1 MGVTGPMK
9 RTDKGELSV
18 AAQDLQVCSLM
29 LAQFLYRSPSQQ
41 CLVTPDLHYVCTPLH
56 IQFNVIVKAYFPVFL
71 SGPIIGHLCCLFC
84 IGSMSG
90 FLLQR
95 TLCGMQ
101 ILTKSLLPLPDKY
114 YGLSDVELRHRQ
126 R

>member
-29 LAQFLYRSPSQQ
+29 LAQFLYPTPLQQ

-56 IQFNVIVKAYFPVFL
+56 TPSNVILKAYFPDFL
-71 SGPIIGHLCCLFC
+71 SGP
-84 IGSMSG
+84 
-90 FLLQR
+90 
-95 TLCGMQ
+95 TVNA
-101 ILTKSLLPLPDKY
+101 SLLPVL
-114 YGLSDVELRHRQ
+114 HRIQ
-126 R
+126 V